1 MWIGRGLVAHRRLG
15 QCGQSRPRGEVMSW
29 SQDADH
35 QRPGGRTRGR
45 APASGCRRQNSILMP
60 KSARTLVSRANA
72 PAAAVELTGVACPTP
87 MPVKERRTHCDEYH
101 HFKVKLSPSTK
112 LTVSAVRVRTFHFQV

>member
-1 MWIGRGLVAHRRLG
+1 MWIGRNSVAHFIAPRDVVITELGYRRLG

-35 QRPGGRTRGR
+35 SGPGADAGR

-60 KSARTLVSRANA
+60 KSART
-72 PAAAVELTGVACPTP
+72 
-87 MPVKERRTHCDEYH
+87 
-101 HFKVKLSPSTK
+101 
-112 LTVSAVRVRTFHFQV
+112 